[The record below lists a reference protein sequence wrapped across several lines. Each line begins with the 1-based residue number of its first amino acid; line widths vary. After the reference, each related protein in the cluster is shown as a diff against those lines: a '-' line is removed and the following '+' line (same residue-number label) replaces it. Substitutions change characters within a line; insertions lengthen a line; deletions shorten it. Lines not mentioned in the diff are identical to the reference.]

1 MNKPAMSD
9 TQDDLKEAQDELAGL
24 IFQCARYE
32 RPSMDWK
39 EALAEY
45 TELCRAHFAKQD
57 AEPSIQ
63 LELPKSWHFKC
74 RRCGSEQN
82 GEFQYARTPITSEN
96 CVPRINELLSDCV
109 EVLGAFPESKGRL
122 HDALVTSII
131 NYLLPPA
138 KEAPPIPA
146 DTFQHRV
153 WPWMMACFGAEISG
167 DKQERNHRFIEE
179 SLELVQ
185 STGCTESE
193 AHQLVAYV
201 YGRPTGEPIQEVGGV
216 MVTLA
221 ALCLAQNINMH
232 DAGETELARIWTK
245 IEQIRAKQA
254 AKPRNSPLASASAQP
269 IPPDPKPVRFD
280 LDENAAENLRDFI
293 GDEEAMAV
301 TLSVGHIKDE
311 ETGVVEYGL
320 RATAADY
327 PEEGSIMLVPMPLPA
342 APTPPDPVTLPR
354 DLMNELEWG
363 SSNFDRYGVTQR
375 YCPICEE
382 QREDG
387 HAADCDLAKAMIAA
401 APKEGV

>member
-146 DTFQHRV
+146 D
-153 WPWMMACFGAEISG
+153 M
-167 DKQERNHRFIEE
+167 
-179 SLELVQ
+179 
-185 STGCTESE
+185 
-193 AHQLVAYV
+193 
-201 YGRPTGEPIQEVGGV
+201 V
-216 MVTLA
+216 MVPREPTEERLKRGVRAFQSGFNGTDNLSDWLA
-221 ALCLAQNINMH
+221 FWQ
-232 DAGETELARIWTK
+232 
-245 IEQIRAKQA
+245 
-254 AKPRNSPLASASAQP
+254 
-269 IPPDPKPVRFD
+269 
-280 LDENAAENLRDFI
+280 
-293 GDEEAMAV
+293 
-301 TLSVGHIKDE
+301 
-311 ETGVVEYGL
+311 
-320 RATAADY
+320 
-327 PEEGSIMLVPMPLPA
+327 
-342 APTPPDPVTLPR
+342 
-354 DLMNELEWG
+354 
-363 SSNFDRYGVTQR
+363 
-375 YCPICEE
+375 
-382 QREDG
+382 
-387 HAADCDLAKAMIAA
+387 AMITD
-401 APKEGV
+401 APANKEG